1 MYPGGDSNPNV
12 EDSAN
17 GHSIN
22 CVPPPADMNNP
33 GPLYY
38 WKIIPQPKK

>member
-1 MYPGGDSNPNV
+1 MYPGGDTNPNI
-12 EDSAN
+12 DDGS

-33 GPLYY
+33 GSLYY